1 MKDVQSEDAQ
11 IATIL
16 DAASTVFAEH
26 GFAGARVDAI
36 ANAAGLNKAM
46 LYYRLGDKARLYELV
61 ILSQFDKVSRAVENA
76 VGQAAEGED
85 PVAALLK
92 VIAGLFREDPR
103 LPRIMSWEFASGGRT
118 LPDGVVG
125 RWARILGAVTP
136 LASRAGMDPVLMY
149 LALLG
154 PMVLTCLTAPIRSRV
169 MEGMPEPLRRVAEV
183 NVDDMAAFL
192 TQVFRKASGGP
203 A

>member
-1 MKDVQSEDAQ
+1 MKGIHVDDPQ
-11 IATIL
+11 IAAIL
-16 DAASTVFAEH
+16 EAASTVFAEH

-36 ANAAGLNKAM
+36 ARAAGLNKAM
-46 LYYRLGDKARLYELV
+46 LYYRVGDKARLYELV
-61 ILSQFDKVSRAVENA
+61 ILSHFDRVSGALERAA
-76 VGQAAEGED
+76 GEAGKGAD
-85 PVAALLK
+85 PAAALLK

-118 LPDGVVG
+118 LPEGVVS

-169 MEGMPEPLRRVAEV
+169 VEGMPEPLRRVAEV
-183 NVDDMAAFL
+183 DVDDMAGFL
-192 TQVFRKASGGP
+192 SQVFRKASGG
-203 A
+203 AV

>member
-1 MKDVQSEDAQ
+1 MKDIQSQDTQ
-11 IATIL
+11 IAAIL

-36 ANAAGLNKAM
+36 ARAAGLNKAM
-46 LYYRLGDKARLYELV
+46 LYYRVGDKARLYELV
-61 ILSQFDKVSRAVENA
+61 ILSHFDRVSGAVESA
-76 VGQAAEGED
+76 VGAAGKGSD
-85 PVAALLK
+85 PVGALLK

-118 LPDGVVG
+118 LPDGVAG

-169 MEGMPEPLRRVAEV
+169 VEGMPEPLRRVAEV
-183 NVDDMAAFL
+183 DVDDMAGFL
-192 TQVFRKASGGP
+192 SQVFRKASGG
-203 A
+203 AV